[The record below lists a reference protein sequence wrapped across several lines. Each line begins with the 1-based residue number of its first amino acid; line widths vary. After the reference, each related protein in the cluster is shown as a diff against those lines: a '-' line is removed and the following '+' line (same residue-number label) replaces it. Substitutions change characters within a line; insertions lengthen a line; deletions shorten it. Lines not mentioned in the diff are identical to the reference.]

1 MTRFYS
7 LIPSLCGAL
16 AGLTLLPL
24 VASANTPAPSLDDGI
39 ICVAKGKVEQGQR
52 LYLYTS
58 VIDDDSVKK
67 KEPVTV
73 TINQLMA
80 TVEMDELVVLD
91 PENETLTVID
101 SVTGTPPEMRSAG
114 LATTIYQG
122 NNTFAGKTAAGT
134 PVSFTLSK
142 DYRSFQVQ
150 HAGQTL
156 KGSCH

>member
-1 MTRFYS
+1 MTRFYF
-7 LIPSLCGAL
+7 LAPSLCGAL
-16 AGLTLLPL
+16 VSLNLLPL
-24 VASANTPAPSLDDGI
+24 GALANAPAPSLDDGI

-73 TINQLMA
+73 TINQLMV

-91 PENETLTVID
+91 AESETLTVID
-101 SVTGTPPEMRSAG
+101 SVTGTPPQMQPSG
-114 LATTIYQG
+114 LASTVYQG
-122 NNTFAGKTAAGT
+122 DNTFAGKTAAGT

-142 DYRSFQVQ
+142 DYRTFQVK
-150 HAGQTL
+150 HGNDSL

>member
-1 MTRFYS
+1 MTQS
-7 LIPSLCGAL
+7 SCWIPALCGAL

-24 VASANTPAPSLDDGI
+24 AAVANTPAPSLDDGI
-39 ICVAKGKVEQGQR
+39 ICVAKGKLEQGQR

-58 VIDDDSVKK
+58 VIDDDSIKK

-73 TINQLMA
+73 TLNQLMA

-101 SVTGTPPEMRSAG
+101 SVTGTPPEMRPVG
-114 LATTIYQG
+114 LAATVYQG